1 MTIQVGDQLPSLP
14 LQEGTPKNTHD
25 VRELF
30 QGKTGILVAVPGA
43 FTPGCSLTH
52 LPSYVNNIDQ
62 LREQGYDL
70 VACVAVNDAF
80 VMDAWGKAQG
90 AEGKVIMLADPDA
103 SFTKALGLEVNAGS
117 LGGIRSKRYS
127 MVIKDGV
134 VTQLNVEPDS
144 FGTSCSL
151 AGELL

>member
-25 VRELF
+25 ARELF
-30 QGKTGILVAVPGA
+30 QGKTGILIAVPGA

-52 LPSYVNNIDQ
+52 LPSYVDNIDQ

-70 VACVAVNDAF
+70 VACVSVNDAF
-80 VMDAWGKAQG
+80 VMEAWGKAQG
-90 AEGKVIMLADPDA
+90 AEGKILMLADPDA
-103 SFTKALGLEVNAGS
+103 AFTKALGLEVNAGA

-134 VTQLNVEPDS
+134 ITQLNVEPDG
-144 FGTSCSL
+144 FGITCSL